1 MNKHIKSLIIL
12 GLVTTSI
19 ANAEVVTNSKGQKI
33 DLKSDGTW
41 TVVSKNKSSKIE
53 DGKEFFTDIND
64 GKDHPVKIKVYAK
77 VDNGPIR
84 LFTESEVSEKIRTTA
99 EVAKIG
105 LKNKYSFI
113 PKLAHIE
120 QAGTGLTI
128 NLEYTAENSYGAAT
142 VGHQRVNFALDANDK
157 LKMY

>member
-1 MNKHIKSLIIL
+1 MKKIIL
-12 GLVTTSI
+12 LSLLVTTFS
-19 ANAEVVTNSKGQKI
+19 NAEIVKNSRGEKVE
-33 DLKSDGTW
+33 LKDDGTW
-41 TVVSKNKSSKIE
+41 IIVGKSKTNKVE
-53 DGKEFFTDIND
+53 NGKEFFAEVND
-64 GKDHPVKIKVYAK
+64 GKDKPVKIKVFAK

-84 LFTESEVSEKIRTTA
+84 LLTENEVSEKIRTTA

-113 PKLAHIE
+113 PKVAYIE
-120 QAGTGLTI
+120 QEGTGLVI

-142 VGHQRVNFALDANDK
+142 VGSQKANFALDANDK